1 MNDAKPFGYEILDI
15 KIGGVIT
22 RLKSTGYRIDNYLN
36 GNMLRLEELGEER
49 LPYFTKGMDKRENLW
64 NRIISGCDSND
75 SGME

>member
-36 GNMLRLEELGEER
+36 GNVLRLEELEEKKTSLFYQRNGQAGE
-49 LPYFTKGMDKRENLW
+49 L
-64 NRIISGCDSND
+64 
-75 SGME
+75 MESHHQWM